1 MLEIG
6 GKKKWLEED
15 DMVCKLCDPD
25 EVISK
30 EVTPPQQSASEKS
43 GSEESGSEESG
54 SEESAFDSTFL
65 VNNNGETSILTESVT
80 VEKSAP
86 SIASPNYSTK
96 LKCTYSKCI

>member
-1 MLEIG
+1 MSYGTNVPCATREIG
-6 GKKKWLEED
+6 GKTKWLEED

-30 EVTPPQQSASEKS
+30 EVTPPQK
-43 GSEESGSEESG
+43 SGSEESG

-65 VNNNGETSILTESVT
+65 VNNDGETSILTESVT

>member
-43 GSEESGSEESG
+43 GSVESG

-65 VNNNGETSILTESVT
+65 VNNDGETSILTESVT